1 MGLVSRRPPGC
12 SVRALCAPASRFV
25 ASGETDWRRSV
36 RVVTHSRLFFGAMT
50 DHGVT
55 PADRTDDRD
64 PVAAL
69 FGAPSSAEGNAH
81 QSPPFAGIDDDDTV
95 TLDGIFARRP
105 GDTEEPSPGRRRPR
119 RTRHAPRS
127 DRRRTPSRPRV
138 PQGKIGVPQVTGA
151 LLLRIVC
158 VVVILVMGWLFVHL
172 VLSARQGGTPVKTG
186 ASGATPTGPTVMP
199 DARGELLT
207 ARRVVQQAERRA
219 AARRAAAVRAA
230 ARQRADHRRATAL
243 RAARRRAARA
253 RARRATPPVPPPS
266 APRSTTLRT
275 TSSHSSAT
283 TRPRVPAP
291 PPVSGGTS
299 SSCTPGDLGC

>member
-36 RVVTHSRLFFGAMT
+36 RVVTHSRLFFGAMA

-69 FGAPSSAEGNAH
+69 FGAPTSAEGDAH
-81 QSPPFAGIDDDDTV
+81 RSGPFAGIDDDDTV
-95 TLDGIFARRP
+95 TLDGIFAGDP
-105 GDTEEPSPGRRRPR
+105 GDTEEPSRGRRRPR
-119 RTRHAPRS
+119 PTRRSPRVAGRRAHART
-127 DRRRTPSRPRV
+127 RV
-138 PQGKIGVPQVTGA
+138 PQLRIGVPQVTGA
-151 LLLRIVC
+151 LRLRIVC
-158 VVVILVMGWLFVHL
+158 VVGILVAGLLLVHL
-172 VLSARQGGTPVKTG
+172 VLSARHGGTPVKTR
-186 ASGATPTGPTVMP
+186 AAAVTPTGPTVMP

-207 ARRVVQQAERRA
+207 ARLVVQQAQLRT

-230 ARQRADHRRATAL
+230 ARQRADHHRAATL
-243 RAARRRAARA
+243 RASRRRAARA
-253 RARRATPPVPPPS
+253 RARRATPPPPPPP

-275 TSSHSSAT
+275 TSSHSSAA
-283 TRPRVPAP
+283 TRPRAPAP

-299 SSCTPGDLGC
+299 SSCTPGDLVC